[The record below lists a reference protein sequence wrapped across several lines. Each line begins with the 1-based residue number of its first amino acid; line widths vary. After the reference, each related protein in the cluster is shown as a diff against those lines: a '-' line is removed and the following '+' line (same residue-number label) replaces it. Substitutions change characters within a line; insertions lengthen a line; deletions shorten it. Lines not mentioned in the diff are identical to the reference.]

1 MHRTA
6 AAAAPTAANDAVA
19 AGTASSRQQPQ
30 SRSSGTLSKEFTQL
44 SREAQAHVKNHGS
57 RQPHECADIAR
68 KVHQQLPVLINS
80 MLLPEAR
87 VSQLSDT
94 CLVVQFL
101 LG

>member
-1 MHRTA
+1 MERTA
-6 AAAAPTAANDAVA
+6 AAAATAANETAA
-19 AGTASSRQQPQ
+19 AGAGSSRQPQ
-30 SRSSGTLSKEFTQL
+30 SRSGGTLSKEFTQL

-57 RQPHECADIAR
+57 REPHECADLAR
-68 KVHQQLPVLINS
+68 KVQQQLPVLINS

-87 VSQLSDT
+87 VSQMSDT